1 MEAVLARVKRVL
13 PPVKPGEEALLKRLT
28 RQRTGTLAV
37 LAVTVWIAMAEVD
50 RLIVDAATE
59 SGRSGSASALQDLG
73 VLSGYGNWGIWHAL
87 DPGIR
92 SQVGVLLTTYTSLD
106 VVFAGL
112 YLTLLCGVFLPHKVA
127 GAAIG
132 GVALGELLEVGTQ
145 IVGISSLSEPEPA
158 NLLYLAATGT
168 FLKWAG
174 LACLAVAVF
183 VYRPL
188 RRKLWP
194 GVVRTWRALFF
205 HRLALAAVVLIAA
218 LALLPIAG
226 VNDQMPDTQ
235 RAWLNQGLGP
245 VVVTSLAAILVSGGL
260 FYLGRRRSELAW
272 ALYVGDPD
280 VPVKLP
286 RYWMWA
292 VPPLLL
298 GIAMVAVQLRSGLRI
313 PLYWQTGLAMGL
325 PVALVAA
332 SLLIWRFRGK
342 LTPSPSTPAPPG
354 RLNVTPA
361 KPASQRQLKVIPPRP
376 ASRQRAIDTWR
387 CGDVLAILFLAVTGM
402 ALVRSFAAP
411 LALGLAGSLN
421 WDGDQQRKAVGYF
434 LFGILIVA
442 SAFGIGAG
450 LCRLLWGRFLDP
462 REPAGEAMKW
472 VSLTVAALFAALVFW
487 FAFLPAGA
495 SAFAG
500 VAGTAVLTVGAW
512 AMVIGLGIVAL
523 QRQRPLPVF
532 EVMGLR
538 AVPVMTLTAILLAAG
553 SFNGG
558 NPAVHQIREL
568 PGASTEAG
576 ALVRPDIQTA
586 FEDWFGRSALCGRD
600 VADGA
605 RTNTGQDAGTLPP
618 RVRPLLLVAAEGGGI
633 RAAAWTVRAFA
644 ELAKDEQCGSDAV
657 LASSGVSGGSVGLT
671 LSRLY
676 GPAGAVTEMEKLA
689 GPETLAAAVSGAVVG
704 DVIAV
709 GTGLMIPAPVP
720 AVAGGNVPLTW
731 HDRAGLMEALSEAI
745 APELAKPFENII
757 QGPTGALLLNSTDA
771 GSNCRVV
778 ISQLDLPGAIPQ
790 APPPGTTSGVHCT
803 EAAGFPLSVDLL
815 DQQASCPLM
824 LRWSTAAMLSAR
836 FPIISPAGRISAVPD
851 TVSDGVEKVPD
862 CRSASDF
869 QLIDGGYSEG
879 SGLGT
884 VSDLWPALQKEVLA
898 HNSCVVDAIKV
909 RENPSTTA
917 DPSCTK
923 IKATDD
929 FVAPVFVFLQNSP
942 GADLMPRAA
951 KAAGE
956 LAVPL
961 VGMSARKLQSEKTS
975 WIQRLEENTNVCP
988 VPARAATDPVATN
1001 PCAEATGS
1009 VLKALGGR
1017 SVVEVSPNS
1026 VPALTAPL
1034 GWSLSQLSQDQLKE
1048 AMVAETRVKPESGQQ
1063 QPFSLLLDYLRK

>member
-1 MEAVLARVKRVL
+1 MEAILARVKRAL
-13 PPVKPGEEALLKRLT
+13 PPVETGEKTLLKRLT
-28 RQRTGTLAV
+28 RQRTGTLVV

-50 RLIVDAATE
+50 RLIADAATE
-59 SGRSGSASALQDLG
+59 SGRSGSASSLQGLG

-87 DPGIR
+87 EPGIR
-92 SQVGVLLTTYTSLD
+92 NQVCVLLATYTTLD

-112 YLTLLCGVFLPHKVA
+112 YLALLGGFFLPRRVA
-127 GAAIG
+127 GVAIG
-132 GVALGELLEVGTQ
+132 GVALGELLELASQ
-145 IVGISSLSEPEPA
+145 IAGISSLSTPEPA
-158 NLLYLAATGT
+158 NLLSLAASGT

-174 LACLAVAVF
+174 LACLAVAIF

-188 RRKLWP
+188 RRRLSL
-194 GVVRTWRALFF
+194 GVVRAWRALFF

-235 RAWLNQGLGP
+235 RAWLNHGLGP
-245 VVVTSLAAILVSGGL
+245 VAVTSLAAVLVSGGL

-272 ALYVGDPD
+272 ALYVGNAD
-280 VPVKLP
+280 VPAIRP

-292 VPPLLL
+292 IPPLLL
-298 GIAMVAVQLRSGLRI
+298 GIAMVAVQLGSGLRI
-313 PLYWQTGLAMGL
+313 PLNWRTGLAMGL
-325 PVALVAA
+325 PIALVAV
-332 SLLIWRFRGK
+332 SLLIRLFRGQ
-342 LTPSPSTPAPPG
+342 LTPI
-354 RLNVTPA
+354 PA
-361 KPASQRQLKVIPPRP
+361 KPASQ
-376 ASRQRAIDTWR
+376 QRAVDTWR

-411 LALGLAGSLN
+411 LALGLAGSLSS
-421 WDGDQQRKAVGYF
+421 DAGQQWKTIGYL
-434 LFGILIVA
+434 LFGLLIVA
-442 SAFGIGAG
+442 GAFGAGAA
-450 LCRLLWGRFLDP
+450 LCRFLWGRFLDP
-462 REPAGEAMKW
+462 RKPAGEAMKW
-472 VSLTVAALFAALVFW
+472 VSLAVMAVFAGIVLC

-495 SAFAG
+495 SAVAG

-512 AMVIGLGIVAL
+512 AMVLGLVVVAL

-538 AVPVMTLTAILLAAG
+538 AVPVMSLTAILLAAG

-558 NPAVHQIREL
+558 SPAVHQIREL
-568 PGASTEAG
+568 ADASTAAG
-576 ALVRPDIQTA
+576 SLVRQDIHTA
-586 FEDWFGRSALCGRD
+586 FEDWFKRSGTCGRD
-600 VADGA
+600 MADGPDA
-605 RTNTGQDAGTLPP
+605 NTGQDSGTPPP

-644 ELAKDEQCGSDAV
+644 ELAKDGQCGQDAV

-676 GPAGAVTEMEKLA
+676 GPDGAVAEMEKLA

-709 GTGLMIPAPVP
+709 GTGLLIPAPVP
-720 AVAGGNVPLTW
+720 AVAGGKVPLTW
-731 HDRAGLMEALSEAI
+731 HDRAGLMEALSEAT
-745 APELAKPFENII
+745 APELAKPFDNTI

-778 ISQLDLPGAIPQ
+778 ISQLDLPGAVPQ

-803 EAAGFPLSVDLL
+803 AAEGFPLSVDLL
-815 DQQASCPLM
+815 DQQATCPLM

-851 TVSDGVEKVPD
+851 GAEKVPD
-862 CRSASDF
+862 CRSAADF

-884 VSDLWPALQKEVLA
+884 VSDLWPALQKELLA
-898 HNSCVVDAIKV
+898 HNSCVADAIKV
-909 RENPSTTA
+909 RDKTSTTT
-917 DPSCTK
+917 DPSCTNT
-923 IKATDD
+923 KATDD

-942 GADLMPRAA
+942 GADLVPPAA

-961 VGMSARKLQSEKTS
+961 VGISARKLQSEKTS
-975 WIQRLEENTNVCP
+975 WIQRLEANTTVCP
-988 VPARAATDPVATN
+988 VPARAENNPESVN

-1009 VLKALGGR
+1009 VPTALGGR
-1017 SVVEVSPNS
+1017 SVVVVSPNS
-1026 VPALTAPL
+1026 VPALAAPL
-1034 GWSLSQLSQDQLKE
+1034 GWSLSQLSQNQLKGAMEIE
-1048 AMVAETRVKPESGQQ
+1048 AGAGQGQQ
-1063 QPFSLLLDYLRK
+1063 QPFSLLLEYLRK